1 MPLPINTA
9 RLKYTRVFI
18 IITIFPSIDEV
29 ARQMELAYRN
39 FLFPL
44 MVIDWGTAQQ
54 RQKEIK
60 YGGYFKEP
68 NIAVIKVIH

>member
-1 MPLPINTA
+1 
-9 RLKYTRVFI
+9 
-18 IITIFPSIDEV
+18 
-29 ARQMELAYRN
+29 MELAYKN

-44 MVIDWGTAQQ
+44 TDIHWGTAQE

-68 NIAVIKVIH
+68 NIAVIKVYRII